1 MKDRGC
7 DIESHQS
14 SPLSLEI
21 LEEAD
26 RIYALTSSHKLG
38 IAALAAS
45 CELSAEEMERKLRLV
60 AERDISDPIGLD
72 INGYR
77 NCADE
82 IDAGLEEIMRGF

>member
-1 MKDRGC
+1 
-7 DIESHQS
+7 
-14 SPLSLEI
+14 
-21 LEEAD
+21 
-26 RIYALTSSHKLG
+26 
-38 IAALAAS
+38 
-45 CELSAEEMERKLRLV
+45 MERKLRLV